1 MKKKTALLVL
11 IIGFTLSAGLFADLK
26 DYILVVKPTYY
37 EKTRALFVNLASYFG
52 KQGVPAMQTYFQTLA
67 GEYGHGTGWV
77 VVDTDGSNYIVTNR
91 HVVAQAS
98 TVNVYFEKPDG
109 KQKSYKDCPILYV
122 DNDLDLAVCE
132 FPGEQKL
139 FESGLKLD
147 DSPQK
152 DLVPVV
158 AAGFPGFGA
167 TPLWQ
172 VAMGNITNAQ
182 AKIDPAYAYLIQH
195 SAPIDAGNSG
205 GPLLVA
211 DSSNDIGFKVI
222 GVNTWKAKGREATN
236 YSIPAKD
243 VKAVLAKAKR
253 AKAMVGEADAIR
265 ADLTR
270 NAKILGS
277 ELSSEHPDRTKVARY
292 ISYAF
297 VGEKGWQAFTT
308 LLGTLTE
315 AEKKDWWD
323 YFYNNENGPVEAMRS
338 AVYIMFWTSL
348 KLRGDIT
355 TLEFKEIN
363 FADDDEIAN
372 KEQIRTNY
380 KMGQKKI
387 EIVWTMEYGQWRVS
401 NLELPALK

>member
-1 MKKKTALLVL
+1 MKKRVALVAFLLGLVL
-11 IIGFTLSAGLFADLK
+11 HVAPCADLK
-26 DYILVVKPTYY
+26 EYIMVVKPTYY
-37 EKTRALFVNLASYFG
+37 EKTRSLFVDLATYFDR
-52 KQGVPAMQTYFQTLA
+52 QNVPAMKTYFQTLA

-77 VVDTDGSNYIVTNR
+77 VVDTDGSNYIITNR

-109 KQKSYKDCPILYV
+109 KTKSYLGCPILYV

-132 FPGEQKL
+132 FPERQKL

-147 DSPQK
+147 DTPQK
-152 DLVPVV
+152 DLAAVV
-158 AAGFPGFGA
+158 AAGFPGFGS

-195 SAPIDAGNSG
+195 SAAIDAGNSG
-205 GPLLVA
+205 GPLLAV
-211 DSSNDIGFKVI
+211 DPSSDIGFKVI
-222 GVNTWKAKGREATN
+222 GVNTWKAKGRESTN
-236 YSIPAKD
+236 FAIPAKD
-243 VKAVLAKAKR
+243 VKAVLVKARKAR
-253 AKAMVGEADAIR
+253 AMIGDAVAIR
-265 ADLTR
+265 AELTR

-308 LLGTLTE
+308 LLGTLSETD
-315 AEKKDWWD
+315 KKDWWD

-338 AVYIMFWTSL
+338 AVYIMFWTGL

-355 TLEFKEIN
+355 SLQFKEIN
-363 FADDDEIAN
+363 YADDDEIAS
-372 KEQIRTNY
+372 KDRVRTNFTI
-380 KMGQKKI
+380 GQKKV
-387 EIVWTMEYGQWRVS
+387 EIVWSMEYGQWRVS
-401 NLELPALK
+401 NLELPTLK